1 MSGMVAVMMQAM
13 PFRGHVAPL
22 AEVARAFTAAGHD
35 VRAYTGS
42 AHSDAFERAG
52 AEVVPWRAAPD
63 FDEHDLA
70 ATFPRLAGRKGA
82 AQMLRNVEDV
92 FVRTATGQV
101 EDLLAAHAERPWE
114 VIVGDDLSLGAAL
127 ASELTATHWA
137 TVAVTPLALQSSE
150 LPPVGL
156 GLRPGRGHLGRARD
170 AALRRLVPLVTRG
183 LQRAYDAQRQ
193 RVGLPADPG
202 GYTAACFSRELVCAT
217 GVPELDWPRSD
228 LPGTVAW
235 VGALAPSG
243 AAAVPAPTWWPSL
256 LDDPRP
262 IVLVTQGTLNT
273 DPGDLV
279 EPAFA
284 ALGRQEVQIVA
295 TTGRADAADFP
306 FPAPPNARVASAVP
320 FGELLPRTDVAVTN
334 GGWGGVL
341 AALAHGVPLIVAG
354 GDLDKPEVAARVEAA
369 RAGISLHTGRPTPRR
384 VLRAWR
390 AVREDPS
397 YRDTA
402 GRVAARLAEHDG
414 PAEVVGHVVRLVAT
428 PAPAR
433 RR

>member
-1 MSGMVAVMMQAM
+1 M
-13 PFRGHVAPL
+13 
-22 AEVARAFTAAGHD
+22 
-35 VRAYTGS
+35 
-42 AHSDAFERAG
+42 
-52 AEVVPWRAAPD
+52 
-63 FDEHDLA
+63 
-70 ATFPRLAGRKGA
+70 
-82 AQMLRNVEDV
+82 
-92 FVRTATGQV
+92 
-101 EDLLAAHAERPWE
+101 
-114 VIVGDDLSLGAAL
+114 
-127 ASELTATHWA
+127 
-137 TVAVTPLALQSSE
+137 
-150 LPPVGL
+150 
-156 GLRPGRGHLGRARD
+156 
-170 AALRRLVPLVTRG
+170 TRG
-183 LQRAYDAQRQ
+183 LQRAYDEQRQ

-202 GYTAACFSRELVCAT
+202 GYTTACFSRELVCAT

-228 LPGTVAW
+228 LPVTVAW

-295 TTGRADAADFP
+295 TTGRANAADFP

-354 GDLDKPEVAARVEAA
+354 GDLNKPEVAARVEAA
-369 RAGISLHTGRPTPRR
+369 GAGISLRTGRPTPRR

-402 GRVAARLAEHDG
+402 RRVAARLAEHDG